1 MSDPVFDSEQEHLSE
16 TYTTLVA
23 MEEATY
29 RQIAKTRREAEAD
42 KKNMADE
49 LASNFASEGEAQE
62 TYVEYANMN
71 SVIDAYNQMQAS
83 SVDKLSRI
91 GVLKQQPYFAK
102 VVLQYK
108 PGAEPKELYI
118 GNAGISDDS
127 YRRLVVDW
135 RSPVAEVYY
144 NQANGKTSYQANGRT
159 INVDLKLRRQFDIE
173 GDRLN
178 AYFDTTVAIQDE
190 MLLASL
196 SRQRTEKMQ
205 AITTTIQKEQN
216 LVIRHEDVPALLV
229 NGVAGSGKTSV
240 MMQRIAY
247 LFYQRRDDLDAR
259 QVFLITPN
267 PVFRRYIDNVLPDMG
282 ERNPHIWTWDEFA
295 AGLVPP
301 GRDFVDDEV
310 SLDDL
315 RAIDASVGALS
326 LNDKDFRDVK
336 SQGRKLITAQQIARV
351 ADKFKNIPAGP
362 RLITLVREELE
373 KRLESRLG
381 QLAGSEE
388 AQDEVAELSHEE
400 QIRIFGEPTIMEDE
414 ELARSYTLRYL
425 RTIHEAAFA
434 AVRNDYWLRI
444 DRIGKRLLG
453 KEELP
458 FLEWAYLKIAVTGM
472 GTSDA
477 RYVMIDE
484 VQDYTAAQ
492 IAVLARYFRRAHFL
506 LLGDENQA
514 IRPHTA
520 SFDEVKRVLEHTRGT
535 VSECHLMTSY
545 RSTPAITSLF
555 ARLAATPDDM
565 SISSV
570 QRDDVEPVIE
580 ACADDESYLQALNAQ
595 LDAYAGTPGLTA
607 LIAHDEEACSQLSDL
622 LGQRAESIRTIG
634 SGDALPGSGTVLI
647 PLSLAKGLEFDHVII
662 ADASANRFG
671 TDELSR
677 KRLYTA
683 ISRATST
690 VAVLSHGPLAEL
702 LS

>member
-1 MSDPVFDSEQEHLSE
+1 M
-16 TYTTLVA
+16 
-23 MEEATY
+23 
-29 RQIAKTRREAEAD
+29 
-42 KKNMADE
+42 
-49 LASNFASEGEAQE
+49 
-62 TYVEYANMN
+62 
-71 SVIDAYNQMQAS
+71 
-83 SVDKLSRI
+83 
-91 GVLKQQPYFAK
+91 
-102 VVLQYK
+102 
-108 PGAEPKELYI
+108 
-118 GNAGISDDS
+118 
-127 YRRLVVDW
+127 
-135 RSPVAEVYY
+135 
-144 NQANGKTSYQANGRT
+144 
-159 INVDLKLRRQFDIE
+159 
-173 GDRLN
+173 
-178 AYFDTTVAIQDE
+178 
-190 MLLASL
+190 
-196 SRQRTEKMQ
+196 
-205 AITTTIQKEQN
+205 
-216 LVIRHEDVPALLV
+216 
-229 NGVAGSGKTSV
+229 
-240 MMQRIAY
+240 
-247 LFYQRRDDLDAR
+247 
-259 QVFLITPN
+259 
-267 PVFRRYIDNVLPDMG
+267 
-282 ERNPHIWTWDEFA
+282 
-295 AGLVPP
+295 
-301 GRDFVDDEV
+301 
-310 SLDDL
+310 
-315 RAIDASVGALS
+315 
-326 LNDKDFRDVK
+326 K

-458 FLEWAYLKIAVTGM
+458 FIEWAYLKIAVTGM

-514 IRPHTA
+514 IKPHTA
-520 SFDEVKRVLEHTRGT
+520 SFDDVKRVLEHTRGT

-580 ACADDESYLQALNAQ
+580 ACADDESYLRALNAQ

-607 LIAHDEEACSQLSDL
+607 LIAYDEEACSQLSAL
-622 LGQRAESIRTIG
+622 LGQRAESIRAIG
-634 SGDALPGSGTVLI
+634 SGDALPASGTVLI

-662 ADASANRFG
+662 ADASAKRFG